1 MLRATHY
8 GRLAL
13 GIFVLTVYGSLIPFR
28 FQPQPLVSALA
39 AFRQISLSDPWD
51 LYFRGDWVVSVGLFA
66 ALSYLLMGALCVD
79 RGRQV
84 GLTASLATVAF
95 CAALSV
101 VIEFVQIYFPPRT
114 VSLNDVMVETLGGVT
129 GTLVWLAGGQRI
141 TNWVRRLETSTGLA
155 SLARRLF
162 PGYFALLL
170 IVQLMPFDFVVSTA
184 ELAVKYQEDKIGL
197 LPFARYPLDDA
208 TEWLGKMLVHG
219 GLFFPLGFLKALAR
233 EGRGSR
239 PGHPVL
245 LFALGLTSLVE
256 LLKLFVYSRVFDT
269 TSILTGTA
277 AIWLGWQVGQ
287 AWRDRARTVRSRS
300 LGLFTMTGPMPVF
313 SSGAAALLFAGWLGA
328 LLYVNWR
335 PFDFTT
341 DPARFASAFEELPLH
356 GLRRMSWL
364 PLVEYYWGS
373 KYEAL
378 DQFLRKAVSFL
389 PLGVLA
395 GLQLSR
401 LYTPWVS
408 GRVIITA
415 LLAGVLV
422 EAGRYFLPSRVPSV
436 TDALIG
442 CFGAWLG
449 FILTRHVRTVL
460 WAESTLYGWAT
471 VVRG

>member
-8 GRLAL
+8 GWLAL
-13 GIFVLTVYGSLIPFR
+13 GIFVLTVYGNLIPFR
-28 FQPQPLVSALA
+28 FQPRPLVSALA
-39 AFRQISLSDPWD
+39 TFRQISLSDPRD
-51 LYFRGDWVVSVGLFA
+51 LYLRGDWVVSVLLFT

-79 RGRQV
+79 RRWQV
-84 GLTASLATVAF
+84 GLAASLATVAF
-95 CAALSV
+95 CATLSV

-114 VSLNDVMVETLGGVT
+114 VSLNDVVVETLGGVT
-129 GTLVWLAGGQRI
+129 GALVWLAGGQRI
-141 TNWVRRLETSTGLA
+141 TNWIRRLETSTGLS

-184 ELAVKYQEDKIGL
+184 ELAVKYQEGKIWL
-197 LPFARYPLDDA
+197 LPFAQYPLGDA
-208 TEWLGKMLVHG
+208 TEWLGNMLVHG
-219 GLFFPLGFLKALAR
+219 AIFFPLGFLNALAR
-233 EGRGSR
+233 EGSR
-239 PGHPVL
+239 PGQPVL
-245 LFALGLTSLVE
+245 LVGLGLTSLVE

-269 TSILTGTA
+269 TAILTGTA

-287 AWRDRARTVRSRS
+287 VWRDRARTVRFRS
-300 LGLFTMTGPMPVF
+300 LAPITTTAPVRVL
-313 SSGAAALLFAGWLGA
+313 SSVLAVLLFAGWLGA
-328 LLYVNWR
+328 LLYVSWR
-335 PFDFTT
+335 PFDFST
-341 DPARFASAFEELPLH
+341 DPARFASTFEELPMH

-378 DQFLRKAVSFL
+378 DQFLRKTVSFL

-395 GLQLSR
+395 ALQLSR

-415 LLAGVLV
+415 LLVGVLV

-436 TDALIG
+436 TDVLIG

-449 FILTRHVRTVL
+449 FALTRHVRTVL
-460 WAESTLYGWAT
+460 WAETSLYGWAKA
-471 VVRG
+471 VRG